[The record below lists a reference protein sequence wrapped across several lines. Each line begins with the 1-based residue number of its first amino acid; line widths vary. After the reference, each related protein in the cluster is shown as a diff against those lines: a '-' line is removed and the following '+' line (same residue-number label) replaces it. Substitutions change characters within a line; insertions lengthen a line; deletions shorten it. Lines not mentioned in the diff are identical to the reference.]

1 MNIGDIIEK
10 ITVLRPKMVTGGL
23 EISDFA
29 ARFARL
35 ERGEWK
41 FFSERFAPGVVQNG
55 EVKDEG
61 AFVESLGRLHAEILG
76 QVSKK
81 RVTAVVSLNSGN
93 IYSQVF
99 TLPIMGGEDLKKAI
113 DLNIQMVS
121 PEDLAKEYAAW
132 EILDREPTT
141 QNLEVFAAFI
151 ARGFADQIRQLLATA
166 GFSTF
171 VFEFRALAL
180 ARFIREAAR
189 GFDPLGSYLVLAL
202 DNDGL
207 DSLVVRRGKLCFE
220 YFNFWRDIFQKE
232 DRAIPLSVF
241 ESAVLR
247 NIHQVLNFYN
257 QHWPNDSLAGV
268 FVSAGDLTAEA
279 GKIIKDNFSLL
290 PIALET
296 KSGGAV
302 PSERFVSWGSAFR
315 ALLPRRKDKEIN
327 FLEEEAQEE
336 LYRERVANFFEFWR
350 VAIPISLAV
359 FLALFIAGDFFLTR
373 MQRGIEENMPPS
385 SVDIAAL
392 EALQAKAK
400 RFNDAVAFVRA
411 VRKEAPA
418 KSPLFEKVNEMAR
431 TNGVRI
437 DSFVFPGTNEAIKI
451 SGEAQTTEKI
461 LLFKTRLESDAGFGQ
476 VNLPITEIRPTLG
489 GQSFAIT
496 FFVNSPIAQ

>member
-10 ITVLRPKMVTGGL
+10 ITILKPKMVGGGL

-29 ARFARL
+29 ARFARF
-35 ERGEWK
+35 EKGEWK

-55 EVKDEG
+55 EIKDEG
-61 AFVESLGRLHAEILG
+61 EFVESLRRLHAQILG
-76 QVSKK
+76 QASKK
-81 RVTAVVSLNSGN
+81 KIAAVASLNSGE

-99 TLPIMGGEDLKKAI
+99 TLPIISGEDLKKAI
-113 DLNIQMVS
+113 DLNLQMVS

-132 EILDREPTT
+132 EVLDREPAA
-141 QNLEVFAAFI
+141 QNIEIFAAFI
-151 ARGFADQIRQLLATA
+151 ARSAADQIRRALAAA

-189 GFDPLGSYLVLAL
+189 GFDPVRSYLVLAL

-207 DSLVVRRGKLCFE
+207 DSLVIRRGKLCFE

-232 DRAIPLSVF
+232 DRAIPLSVL

-257 QHWPNDSLAGV
+257 QHWPSDVLAGI
-268 FVSAGDLTAEA
+268 FISAGGLAEEV
-279 GKIIKDNFSLL
+279 GRIVRDNFSIS

-296 KSGGAV
+296 KSGAPS

-315 ALLPRRKDKEIN
+315 ALMPRRKDKEIN
-327 FLEEEAQEE
+327 FLEEEAREE
-336 LYRERVANFFEFWR
+336 LFRERLANFFEFWR
-350 VAIPISLAV
+350 VAVPISLAV
-359 FLALFIAGDFFLTR
+359 FLSLFVAGDFLLTQ
-373 MQRGIEENMPPS
+373 MQRSIEANLPVAS
-385 SVDIAAL
+385 ADVAAL

-400 RFNDAVAFVRA
+400 KFNDAVAFIRML
-411 VRKEAPA
+411 RREAPA
-418 KSPLFEKVNEMAR
+418 KSPVFEKVNEMA
-431 TNGVRI
+431 TASGARI
-437 DSFVFPGTNEAIKI
+437 DSFIFPTDDGSAKV

-461 LLFKTRLESDAGFGQ
+461 LLFKARLESDALFGQ

-489 GQSFAIT
+489 GQSFMMT
-496 FFVNSPIAQ
+496 FFVNSPIAR